1 MAQQGTVLMDVVIA
15 GVEQNGWS
23 YTRRDDNVILFPVAG
38 RQASYDAV
46 VMTHEGMQYVT
57 TYCSIATRAP
67 GDRRVA
73 VAEAITRANF
83 GLPVGGFELDFED
96 GEVRFRVGID
106 VEGGSF
112 APVMMQNM
120 LGLSVAMCDRYHD
133 ALMRVMFADMEPAA
147 AIALAEQA

>member
-1 MAQQGTVLMDVVIA
+1 MTESGSVLMDVVIA
-15 GVEQNGWS
+15 GVEQNGWR
-23 YTRRDDNVILFPVAG
+23 YTKGEDSFIFFPIVG

-46 VMTHEGMQYVT
+46 VMTNEGMQYVT
-57 TYCSIATRAP
+57 AYCSIATRVP

-83 GLPVGGFELDFED
+83 GLPVGGFEMDFAD
-96 GEVRFRVGID
+96 GEVRFRAGID

-112 APVMMQNM
+112 APVMLQNM
-120 LGLSVAMCDRYHD
+120 LGLAVAMCDRYHD